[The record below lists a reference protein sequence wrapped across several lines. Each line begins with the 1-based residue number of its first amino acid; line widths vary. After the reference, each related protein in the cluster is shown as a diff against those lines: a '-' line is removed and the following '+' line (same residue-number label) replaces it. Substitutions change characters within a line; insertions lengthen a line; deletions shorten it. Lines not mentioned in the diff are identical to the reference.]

1 MSLDEAVNLIIN
13 SVDLLS
19 RKKNSENNKIF
30 ICEMG
35 LPIKIRELAYKM
47 LYLCGRDP
55 KKNVSSG
62 YYGLKKN
69 NEKLTEKLISRKE
82 KIINYNNNLIF
93 EVIGEH
99 QIINKKKIEDIL
111 SKNFTEKKF
120 IQYLK
125 NFINK

>member
-1 MSLDEAVNLIIN
+1 MAEIQ
-13 SVDLLS
+13 
-19 RKKNSENNKIF
+19 
-30 ICEMG
+30 
-35 LPIKIRELAYKM
+35 
-47 LYLCGRDP
+47 
-55 KKNVSSG
+55 KNVSSG

-82 KIINYNNNLIF
+82 KIINNNNNLIF

>member
-69 NEKLTEKLISRKE
+69 N
-82 KIINYNNNLIF
+82 
-93 EVIGEH
+93 
-99 QIINKKKIEDIL
+99 
-111 SKNFTEKKF
+111 
-120 IQYLK
+120 
-125 NFINK
+125 